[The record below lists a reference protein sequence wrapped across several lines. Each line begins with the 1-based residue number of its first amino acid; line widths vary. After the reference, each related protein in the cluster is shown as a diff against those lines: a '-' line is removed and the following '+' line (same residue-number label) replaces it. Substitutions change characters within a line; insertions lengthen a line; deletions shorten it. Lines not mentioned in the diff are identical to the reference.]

1 MVVMQMD
8 ELLLQ
13 IGKRIHDRRKQLRLT
28 QEALAERAGVIP
40 QTISSSECAKTALR
54 PENIIRISH
63 ALGVSTDY
71 LLTGSVTSEDLKYLA
86 EKLSSLTPAQYRH
99 LEDVIDSFLAVVK
112 EK

>member
-1 MVVMQMD
+1 MD
-8 ELLLQ
+8 ELLVQ

-28 QEALAERAGVIP
+28 QDELAERAGVMP
-40 QTISSSECAKTALR
+40 QTISSSERAKTALR
-54 PENIIRISH
+54 PENIIRICR

-71 LLTGSVTSEDLKYLA
+71 LLTGSVTEDDLKHLS

-112 EK
+112 EKET